1 MSMDLTAVL
10 VVAAIALALLIADR
24 YIRINRVLELEGFL
38 SGGSGAGP
46 QRCGV
51 DLAPCPHPQKCMNS
65 FCAEAGAPPQ
75 LRDRNPLPVVP

>member
-1 MSMDLTAVL
+1 MSIDLTAIL
-10 VVAAIALALLIADR
+10 VIALLALALLIADR

-38 SGGSGAGP
+38 SGDSSP

-65 FCAEAGAPPQ
+65 FCAGTDTPQ
-75 LRDRNPLPVVP
+75 LRDRNPLPVLP

>member
-1 MSMDLTAVL
+1 
-10 VVAAIALALLIADR
+10 
-24 YIRINRVLELEGFL
+24 VLELEGFL
-38 SGGSGAGP
+38 SGGGQP

-65 FCAEAGAPPQ
+65 FCAGTDTPQ

>member
-1 MSMDLTAVL
+1 MSVDLTAILVIAVL
-10 VVAAIALALLIADR
+10 ALGLLIADR

-38 SGGSGAGP
+38 SGGGQP

-65 FCAEAGAPPQ
+65 FCAGTDTPQ
-75 LRDRNPLPVVP
+75 MRDRNPLPVVP